1 MKQMNTGCVLNSHFK
16 HKCYLLNS
24 MLRII
29 NES

>member
-1 MKQMNTGCVLNSHFK
+1 MKQMNTGGVFNSHFK
-16 HKCYLLNS
+16 HECYLLNS